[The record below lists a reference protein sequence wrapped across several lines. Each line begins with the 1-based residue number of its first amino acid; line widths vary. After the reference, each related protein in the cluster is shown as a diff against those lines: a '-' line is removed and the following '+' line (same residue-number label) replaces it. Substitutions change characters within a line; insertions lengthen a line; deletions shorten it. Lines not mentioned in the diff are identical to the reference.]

1 MRKLRQCQDLA
12 RMHYDRDHSHDETG
26 ALGEDVPRWMEWWFR
41 LFHEQGS
48 HETPAGAA
56 RRERDERVNV
66 AASLTGRQAPLGQRG
81 NAPAELRHS
90 TSRNAGAAAQRQANV
105 GRFNVETIDT
115 EGMGDDAFRSP
126 APRGRRNGTR
136 RSNVSILSDGSSP
149 LTDASSRFQGA
160 AAAEVS
166 MSNFTDALTSLI
178 SSRPSAQGQRGI
190 IQIWREYN
198 EVMVQR
204 NEGGLSE
211 NDRNMFQMTL
221 DGLQDEMRE
230 FVGARGRRG
239 VGNEQGNTV
248 D

>member
-1 MRKLRQCQDLA
+1 M
-12 RMHYDRDHSHDETG
+12 
-26 ALGEDVPRWMEWWFR
+26 
-41 LFHEQGS
+41 
-48 HETPAGAA
+48 
-56 RRERDERVNV
+56 

-126 APRGRRNGTR
+126 APCGRRNGTR

-198 EVMVQR
+198 EVMVRR

-211 NDRNMFQMTL
+211 NDRNMFQMTM

-239 VGNEQGNTV
+239 MGNEQGNTG